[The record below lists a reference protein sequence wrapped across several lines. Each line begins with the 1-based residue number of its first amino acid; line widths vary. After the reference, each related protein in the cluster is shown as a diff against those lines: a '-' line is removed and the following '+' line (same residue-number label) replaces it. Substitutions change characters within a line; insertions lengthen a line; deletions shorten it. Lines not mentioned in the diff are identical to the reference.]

1 MAAQQNPIARVSK
14 KLAKKLTRRARRSE
28 EPTPIVV
35 RERVEVKKLV
45 FAGDEP
51 QGPMSL
57 SDLDR
62 LSLFGRFA
70 LPPLARMS
78 LEDQGRYV
86 DSLLS
91 VQRMHALGLDPESF
105 EFPEARVRLI
115 YNEVYERTASLGA
128 ESRHVEFDGA
138 TTGEL
143 SHFLKAHAGD
153 AVHVAAP
160 MLTMDKTIVVPAQ
173 TSLYG
178 HGVRLVAGPEAVEK
192 AILLNEVTDVV
203 VSGFHIVDCCDY
215 PLYVKRSQR
224 FVVED
229 NYIEKCRA
237 KAICVMGE
245 NKHFVLRNNRISH
258 TGNGALF
265 LHGVVERGVIEQNVL
280 DHVGGTWNFSGG
292 IVFSALDI
300 ENIDTAYNPWKQHD
314 LTSRVEAPH
323 DLVITRN
330 IIRDGASNGLYSHAG
345 YCNYIVGN
353 VIEHNNKEGM
363 CLDFGTCGTYVAHN
377 IIHANGGRFHM
388 DAQQLKDDYIQDFG
402 VLADGSSPAKVPGIS
417 LDNAAYNIIY
427 QNEVSQN
434 SGTGIKMVRASVCNV
449 ILCNEVTSNNVG
461 QNNRF
466 HFYGIELSTD
476 LRPDYE
482 PNEVREL
489 DFAPCFENIVARNT
503 ISGTHFSGVFLGQD
517 AYINDVFDNVIGE
530 AGIPIECLSEKL
542 NSIVNNMIL

>member
-1 MAAQQNPIARVSK
+1 MAAKQNPIARMGK
-14 KLAKKLTRRARRSE
+14 KLAKRLRESRHTE
-28 EPTPIVV
+28 EPAPVVV

-45 FAGDEP
+45 FADETP
-51 QGPMSL
+51 DGPMSL
-57 SDLDR
+57 QDLDR
-62 LSLFGRFA
+62 LSLFGRYA

-86 DSLLS
+86 DTLLS
-91 VQRMHALGLDPESF
+91 VQRMHELGLDPESF
-105 EFPEARVRLI
+105 EFPEASVKLI
-115 YNEVYERTASLGA
+115 YNEVYGHTTSLGA
-128 ESRHVEFDGA
+128 EQRQVEFDGA

-143 SHFLKAHAGD
+143 SRFLKEHVGD
-153 AVHVAAP
+153 AVHVVAP
-160 MLTMDKTIVVPAQ
+160 MLMLDKTITVPSK

-178 HGVRLVAGPEAVEK
+178 RGVRLVAGPDPVEK
-192 AILLNEVTDVV
+192 AIALNEVTDVV
-203 VSGFHIVDCCDY
+203 VSGFHMVGCCDY
-215 PLYVKRSQR
+215 PVYVKRSQR

-245 NKHFVLRNNRISH
+245 NKHFVLHNNRISH
-258 TGNGALF
+258 TGNGAIL

-300 ENIDTAYNPWKQHD
+300 ENIDTAYNPWRQHD

-353 VIEHNNKEGM
+353 VIERNNKEGM

-434 SGTGIKMVRASVCNV
+434 SGTGIKMVRASACNV

-466 HFYGIELSTD
+466 HFYGVELSTD

-503 ISGTHFSGVFLGQD
+503 ISGAHFSGVFLGQD
-517 AYINDVFDNVIGE
+517 AYINDVFDNIIGE